1 MEKYHTL
8 AILGFRFIYG
18 IRTITP
24 FSIGM
29 SQVSRV
35 QFLIFDLIAAM
46 IWSFA
51 VGMAG
56 YLFGA
61 AFEAAIKDVKRY
73 ELFAM
78 LGITAVMILFY
89 IVYYFGIGKK
99 RKNS

>member
-1 MEKYHTL
+1 
-8 AILGFRFIYG
+8 
-18 IRTITP
+18 
-24 FSIGM
+24 M